1 MKAKQHAVDSLH
13 ASLRTTSSQLGEA
26 RRILDT
32 LEEKAKIQQQ
42 ARQKVMNLTRARDDE
57 QFRVMELE
65 QARGQAHSD
74 PGVAASWET
83 EIDSLATTA
92 APTLRDAGMNGAS
105 SGDTQGHPFASVL
118 RARINALR
126 LRTAETRQ
134 AEQALKSR
142 SREIELKFRRLV
154 ALATKCPD
162 ADIDSHL
169 DGLMRAVESEK
180 GELEIGRVRRFLGGV
195 EGVVH

>member
-1 MKAKQHAVDSLH
+1 
-13 ASLRTTSSQLGEA
+13 
-26 RRILDT
+26 
-32 LEEKAKIQQQ
+32 
-42 ARQKVMNLTRARDDE
+42 MNLSRARDEE

-65 QARGQAHSD
+65 QARGRAHSD
-74 PGVAASWET
+74 PSVATSWEV
-83 EIDSLATTA
+83 EVESLATLA
-92 APTLRDAGMNGAS
+92 APSSGSEGMNGTAAGDS
-105 SGDTQGHPFASVL
+105 SGLPSSSIL

-154 ALATKCPD
+154 ALATKCSD
-162 ADIDSHL
+162 ADVDNHL

>member
-26 RRILDT
+26 RRTLDT

-42 ARQKVMNLTRARDDE
+42 SRQKVMNLSRARDEE
-57 QFRVMELE
+57 QFRVVELE
-65 QARGQAHSD
+65 QARGRTHSD
-74 PGVAASWET
+74 LSIPTSWEA
-83 EIDSLATTA
+83 EVDSLMAVNGHSFSTVNVNG
-92 APTLRDAGMNGAS
+92 TLSGNS
-105 SGDTQGHPFASVL
+105 SGPPPTAVL
-118 RARINALR
+118 QARINALR
-126 LRTAETRQ
+126 SRTTETRQ

-154 ALATKCPD
+154 ALATKCSD
-162 ADIDSHL
+162 ADVDNHL

-195 EGVVH
+195 EGMVH